1 MNYAE
6 YLRRQT
12 KARSNIIG
20 FQNGQDASQVT
31 YKAAAKV
38 QQRTNKPIATSYS
51 TPGGSI
57 ANIVQTSVPT
67 ARTCTGYSGVS
78 DGSVNADK
86 TALVMGTAVGC
97 AVCSD
102 APSSEPYNVV
112 VPGVMLIDPP
122 KNAVGVLKCCK
133 KDYSQLFRNN
143 DELSA
148 QQGLQLGLRT
158 QFSLPNKLQGLRGPI
173 VSRS

>member
-31 YKAAAKV
+31 YKAGARV
-38 QQRTNKPIATSYS
+38 QQRTLAPAATSYS
-51 TPGGSI
+51 KPGGSI
-57 ANIVQTSVPT
+57 ANIMHTTHSSTPT
-67 ARTCTGYSGVS
+67 TRGGYSGVS

-86 TALVMGTAVGC
+86 TALVIGTAVGC

-102 APSSEPYNVV
+102 APSSLPYNIV
-112 VPGVMLIDPP
+112 VPGVALIDPP
-122 KNAVGVLKCCK
+122 KNAVGVTKCCK

-143 DELSA
+143 NELTA
-148 QQGLQLGLRT
+148 EHGKQLTLRT
-158 QFSLPNKLQGLRGPI
+158 QFNLPNKLQGLRGPI
-173 VSRS
+173 VGR

>member
-12 KARSNIIG
+12 KARPNIIG

-31 YKAAAKV
+31 YKAGARV
-38 QQRTNKPIATSYS
+38 QQRTLGPVATSYS
-51 TPGGSI
+51 KPGGSI
-57 ANIVQTSVPT
+57 ANILQTSVPT
-67 ARTCTGYSGVS
+67 ACARGYSGVS

-86 TALVMGTAVGC
+86 TALVMGTAIGC

-102 APSSEPYNVV
+102 APSSQPYNTV
-112 VPGVMLIDPP
+112 VPGVALIDPP
-122 KNAVGVLKCCK
+122 KNAVGVVKCCK

-143 DELSA
+143 NELTA
-148 QQGLQLGLRT
+148 EQGKQLTLRT
-158 QFSLPNKLQGLRGPI
+158 QFNLPNKLQGLRGPI
-173 VSRS
+173 VNR

>member
-12 KARSNIIG
+12 KARPNIIG

-38 QQRTNKPIATSYS
+38 QQRTITPIATSYS

-57 ANIVQTSVPT
+57 ANILKTSVPT
-67 ARTCTGYSGVS
+67 TCGAGYSGVS

-86 TALVMGTAVGC
+86 TALVFGAAVGC

-102 APSSEPYNVV
+102 APSSAPYNVV
-112 VPGVMLIDPP
+112 VPGVTPIDPP
-122 KNAVGVLKCCK
+122 KNAVGVVKCCK
-133 KDYSQLFRNN
+133 KDYSQLFRDNTEN
-143 DELSA
+143 TV
-148 QQGLQLGLRT
+148 QQGLQSRLRV
-158 QFSLPNKLQGLRGPI
+158 QYNLPNKLQGLRGPI
-173 VSRS
+173 IINQ